1 MLTQAEV
8 NEFSRLE
15 KLQPNSEKECGSVLQ
30 RERIAVVA
38 ERALATYSGHALEI
52 GCLTGG
58 TSRILAPIAA
68 KYGRK
73 FYAVDYW
80 PLDCPYDMA
89 EYRRCFFENVKPWLA
104 DTVVVIEGDAHD
116 PEIIKRYSSNP
127 LAFAFNDDN
136 HDFES
141 HLTELKAVLPVAT
154 GIVAVDDCYLPEVRA
169 AVAAGLE
176 LFKGWHVLY
185 GDGLREC
192 WLVKV

>member
-1 MLTQAEV
+1 LLTQAEV

-15 KLQPNSEKECGSVLQ
+15 RLEPNSEKECGSVLQ

-38 ERALATYSGHALEI
+38 ERALAAFPGHCLEI

-80 PLDCPYDMA
+80 PSGTPYDMV
-89 EYRRCFFENVKPWLA
+89 EYRRCFFENVKPWM
-104 DTVVVIEGDAHD
+104 DSVVVIEGDAHD
-116 PEIIKRYSSNP
+116 PEIIKRYASNP

-154 GIVAVDDCYLPEVRA
+154 GIVCVDDCWLSEVRD

-176 LFKGWHVLY
+176 LFPKWKVLY

-192 WLVKV
+192 WLVKA